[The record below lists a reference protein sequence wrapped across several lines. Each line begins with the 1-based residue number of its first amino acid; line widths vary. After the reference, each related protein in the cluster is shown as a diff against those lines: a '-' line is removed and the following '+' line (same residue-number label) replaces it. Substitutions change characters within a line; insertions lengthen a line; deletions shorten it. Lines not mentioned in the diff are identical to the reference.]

1 MMNSNVGSWTEA
13 QRKMLFSLMGK
24 VDFAKEDMEA
34 SLKFPMSQLSV
45 SEASALIDCL
55 KNSGD
60 LSEVVRK
67 IREDHATVKGPLDQV
82 PEKPVNSP
90 VKAQVEPPALKSE
103 PSGLS
108 IPRSPEEA
116 MQRKAESPMK
126 VEKPSSR
133 PQLMA
138 KLNGIPEELAD
149 MYFAIIDGALY
160 IKNPGL
166 LYMASKKGYAKI
178 EVTSEPDGKGGF
190 TAISKIYPKIPIDF
204 IKAITP
210 LSPEIQLRLLDDQ
223 YGPTVE
229 KGSANKEN
237 VKNSRMYSFF
247 EELARTRAND
257 RALRLYTGYGGTS
270 YEELPDAQ
278 LESDRA

>member
-1 MMNSNVGSWTEA
+1 
-13 QRKMLFSLMGK
+13 
-24 VDFAKEDMEA
+24 
-34 SLKFPMSQLSV
+34 
-45 SEASALIDCL
+45 
-55 KNSGD
+55 
-60 LSEVVRK
+60 
-67 IREDHATVKGPLDQV
+67 
-82 PEKPVNSP
+82 
-90 VKAQVEPPALKSE
+90 
-103 PSGLS
+103 
-108 IPRSPEEA
+108 
-116 MQRKAESPMK
+116 MK

-178 EVTSEPDGKGGF
+178 ESVSEPDGKGGF
-190 TAISKIYPKIPIDF
+190 TAISKIYPKIPVDF

-210 LSPEIQLRLLDDQ
+210 LSPEIQARLLDEQ
-223 YGPTVE
+223 YGPTIE

-237 VKNSRMYSFF
+237 VKNSHMYPFF

-270 YEELPDAQ
+270 YEELPDAH
-278 LESDRA
+278 LEVD

>member
-1 MMNSNVGSWTEA
+1 MNSEKGSWTDA
-13 QRKMLFSLMGK
+13 QRKLLFGLMHK
-24 VDFAKEDMEA
+24 SDLTAEDMEA
-34 SLKFPMSQLSV
+34 SLKFPMSELSV
-45 SEASALIDCL
+45 QEASSLIDCM
-55 KNSGD
+55 KNTGD
-60 LSEVVRK
+60 LSEVVKK
-67 IREDHATVKGPLDQV
+67 IRDDHGNVKGPLDQV
-82 PEKPVNSP
+82 PEKPSTTP
-90 VKAQVEPPALKSE
+90 VKIPPETSV
-103 PSGLS
+103 S
-108 IPRSPEEA
+108 IPKTPEEA
-116 MQRKAESPMK
+116 MRRKSESPMK

-178 EVTSEPDGKGGF
+178 ESVSEPDGKGGF
-190 TAISKIYPKIPIDF
+190 TAISKIYPKIPVDF

-210 LSPEIQLRLLDDQ
+210 LSPEIQARLLDEQ
-223 YGPTVE
+223 YGPTIE

-237 VKNSRMYSFF
+237 VKNSHMYPFL

-270 YEELPDAQ
+270 YEELPDAH
-278 LESDRA
+278 LEVD